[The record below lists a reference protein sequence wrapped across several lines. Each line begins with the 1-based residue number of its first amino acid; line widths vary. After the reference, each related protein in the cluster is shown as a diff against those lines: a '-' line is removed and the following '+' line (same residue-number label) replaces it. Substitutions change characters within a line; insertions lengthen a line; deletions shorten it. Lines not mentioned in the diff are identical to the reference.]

1 MFYISTPSC
10 HFALLRGQFVISCFL
25 FSITTSTGRKYL
37 VRGPNT
43 GIMPENHPKLSKIC
57 RNFFPGTQE

>member
-10 HFALLRGQFVISCFL
+10 HFALLRGRFVISCFQ
-25 FSITTSTGRKYL
+25 FSIDLTTSTGRKYL

-43 GIMPENHPKLSKIC
+43 GIMPSALEG
-57 RNFFPGTQE
+57 R

>member
-10 HFALLRGQFVISCFL
+10 HFALLRGQFVMAEILFRVFN
-25 FSITTSTGRKYL
+25 FSITNSTGRKYL

-43 GIMPENHPKLSKIC
+43 GIMPKFVCHS
-57 RNFFPGTQE
+57 